1 MKEEGAVHE
10 ACEWCYRGVWSVL
23 TKWFCLPRKPDLV
36 GFGEGHA
43 VVVMRPS
50 EAYLKYRKFLFWIG
64 LVVID
69 VVLAIV
75 WIALTIALPWVG
87 ILTAPLWLAL
97 IVLPDILAYIAIHL
111 RYDTT
116 WYALSDRSL
125 RIRRGIWTVHET
137 TITFANIQNVH
148 VAQGPLQRWFGFS
161 NLVVST
167 AGGGGTEAGAT
178 AGGHVGLLEGI
189 ENAHELRAQILRQ
202 SQFSAGLGDE
212 SVREERELEAAEGG
226 DSRGVFAAGDW
237 GGREVLEL
245 LKEIR
250 DASVLC
256 GQRLT

>member
-10 ACEWCYRGVWSVL
+10 ACEWCYRGVWAIL
-23 TKWFCLPRKPDLV
+23 TNWFCLPRQPDLV
-36 GFGEGHA
+36 GFGEGHD

-50 EAYLKYRKFLFWIG
+50 EAYLKYRKFQFWIG

-69 VVLAIV
+69 VVLV
-75 WIALTIALPWVG
+75 SLWVALIIALPWVG
-87 ILTAPLWLAL
+87 ILTAPLWIAL

-137 TITFANIQNVH
+137 TITYANIQNVN

-167 AGGGGTEAGAT
+167 AGGGGAEAGA
-178 AGGHVGLLEGI
+178 AMGGHVGLLEGI
-189 ENAHELRAQILRQ
+189 EDAQNLRAQILRQ
-202 SQFSAGLGDE
+202 SQSTAGLGDE
-212 SVREERELEAAEGG
+212 DAREERELRGKEVGLPG
-226 DSRGVFAAGDW
+226 DPWCDREVFA
-237 GGREVLEL
+237 VLQ
-245 LKEIR
+245 EIR
-250 DASVLC
+250 DASARC
-256 GQRLT
+256 RQRSV